1 MHMYTHVAFVLSC
14 KRIDFTTHDKYAHT
28 RDCTGAHIQHNSH
41 RHLASPSPQAFG
53 GWPVARCACAIF
65 QPPKPFSST
74 IENLEMSSFTL
85 PSKENF

>member
-1 MHMYTHVAFVLSC
+1 MYTCVCWHNCIILQ
-14 KRIDFTTHDKYAHT
+14 KNRLHNKYAHT
-28 RDCTGAHIQHNSH
+28 RDCTGAHVNNSH
-41 RHLASPSPQAFG
+41 DTSHLTSHHAFG